1 MEAAQLQSL
10 SAVAAV
16 SSVITVSALERI
28 PEEYKR
34 QSFFGE
40 YDLWLYVPVYDD
52 KLCPKCEGFAHIQ
65 VFRGNELR
73 RPDRF
78 PYLVISDEDKIL
90 AHVHPNCRCEL
101 YRIVSPERYFRLEE
115 KLREREKKT

>member
-1 MEAAQLQSL
+1 MLSLQ
-10 SAVAAV
+10 AVKAV
-16 SSVITVSALERI
+16 DSVITVSALERI

-52 KLCPKCEGFAHIQ
+52 KLCPKCEAFAKTQ

-73 RPDRF
+73 RSDRF
-78 PYLVISDEDKIL
+78 PYLTISDEDKIL

-101 YRIVSPERYFRLEE
+101 YRVVSFERYLRLVE
-115 KLREREKKT
+115 KLEKREKKS